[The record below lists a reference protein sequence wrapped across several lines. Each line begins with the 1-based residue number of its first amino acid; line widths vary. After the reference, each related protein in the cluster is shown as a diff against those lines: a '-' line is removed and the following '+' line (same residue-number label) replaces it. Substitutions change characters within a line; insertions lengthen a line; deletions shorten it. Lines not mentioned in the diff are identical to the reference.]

1 MATVLKSS
9 NPPADSRGG
18 FSGVSEFNFDDF
30 AAAGIRH
37 LKAAETEAA
46 RILQAARTEAE
57 EIRQSARADGL
68 AEGLA
73 ATAQESDARVA
84 AGVSREVAKRMPIL
98 EKTAKQ
104 LGEAED
110 VFLEEFRETLIA
122 TSLAAAERL
131 VRGRL
136 EREPELMTR
145 WAAEALQ
152 AAKTARR
159 LVVAVHPETLVA
171 HGEALEQLLSTPG
184 LPEEIRIEPDESVEP
199 AGVVVRREGGSVDLQ
214 LREQLARLDELL
226 RS

>member
-9 NPPADSRGG
+9 NPSVASPGG
-18 FSGVSEFNFDDF
+18 FAGVTEFNFDDF
-30 AAAGIRH
+30 AAAGVRH
-37 LKAAETEAA
+37 LKSAEAEAA
-46 RILQAARTEAE
+46 RILEAARAEAAE
-57 EIRQSARADGL
+57 VRQQAHAEGL

-73 ATAQESDARVA
+73 ATAKESEARIA
-84 AGVSREVAKRMPIL
+84 TGVSREVGKRMPIL
-98 EKTAKQ
+98 EATARH
-104 LGEAED
+104 LGEAEQ

-122 TSLAAAERL
+122 TSLAAAERI

-136 EREPELMTR
+136 EREPELLTR

-171 HGEALEQLLSTPG
+171 HGEALEQLLSAPG
-184 LPEEIRIEPDESVEP
+184 LPEETRIEPDESVEP
-199 AGVVVRREGGSVDLQ
+199 AGVVVRREGGTVDLQ
-214 LREQLARLDELL
+214 LKQQLDRLDELL

>member
-9 NPPADSRGG
+9 TPPAEPRGG
-18 FSGVSEFNFDDF
+18 FSGVAEFNFDDF
-30 AAAGIRH
+30 AAAGARRI
-37 LKAAETEAA
+37 KAAEAEAA
-46 RILQAARTEAE
+46 QILAAARAEAE
-57 EIRQSARADGL
+57 EIKQKAKADGL
-68 AEGLA
+68 ADGLA
-73 ATAQESDARVA
+73 ATAKESAARVA
-84 AGVSREVAKRMPIL
+84 AGVKSEVAKRMPIL
-98 EKTAKQ
+98 EQTALQ
-104 LGEAED
+104 MGEVERN
-110 VFLEEFRETLIA
+110 FLEEFRQTLIA
-122 TSLAAAERL
+122 TSLAAAERI
-131 VRGRL
+131 VRTRL
-136 EREPELMTR
+136 EREPELLTR

-184 LPEEIRIEPDESVEP
+184 LPEETRIEPDESVEP